1 MKGYVVLISI
11 VAALGGLLFGF
22 DTAVISGTIN
32 FIQPY
37 FGLSEAGLGWTVSS
51 LLFGCIAG
59 VIIAGKAGDVYGRKK
74 VLMLAALLF
83 FVSAVGSATANE
95 LFIFVFSRVLGG
107 IAVGIASIL
116 SPMYIAELA
125 PAKYR
130 GALVSLN
137 QLAIVV
143 GILIAFFSNYLLV
156 NTGENNWRFM
166 LLVMAAPAVLLF
178 FSLFF
183 VPESPRW
190 LVAQGRHK
198 ETILVLMRTSGNKYP
213 ENEFIEIVSTLDVL
227 DESHY
232 LDLLEPKIRPLLFIG
247 IILAVFQQITGIN
260 TIMYY
265 APKIFANVGQSNNSA
280 LLQTILIGGTNLI
293 FTIVAMVLID
303 RFGRKKLILIGS
315 AGMTI
320 MLAGLSFLYFT
331 KQTTGI
337 MVLLFILGYIA
348 FFAASLGPAL
358 WVVATELF
366 PNRLRSKGMS
376 VAIVA
381 LWSSCAIVT
390 ITFPV
395 MLEKL
400 SGGITFLIF
409 AIICLANLLY
419 VWQYVPETKGKT
431 LEELEYEFSKDTE
444 LPVVK
449 SPVVKSRK
457 PKSRRLKKRGKN
469 LK

>member
-1 MKGYVVLISI
+1 MKGYVILITV

-59 VIIAGKAGDVYGRKK
+59 VFLAGKAGDHFGRKK
-74 VLMLAALLF
+74 VLMAAALLF
-83 FVSAVGSATANE
+83 FISAVGSAAAHSLVFFVTA
-95 LFIFVFSRVLGG
+95 RVLGG
-107 IAVGIASIL
+107 IAVGVASIL

-130 GALVSLN
+130 GTLVSLN
-137 QLAIVV
+137 QLAIVI

-156 NTGENNWRFM
+156 DTGENNWRWM
-166 LLVMAAPAVLLF
+166 LLVMAAPAILLF
-178 FSLFF
+178 FSLFL

-190 LVAQGRHK
+190 LVARGRNNDALQV
-198 ETILVLMRTSGNKYP
+198 LVKTSGK
-213 ENEFIEIVSTLDVL
+213 EFAASELNEIEKTLKNQEESTFR
-227 DESHY
+227 
-232 LDLLEPKIRPLLFIG
+232 DLLAPKIKPLLFIG

-265 APKIFANVGQSNNSA
+265 APKIFANVGQSNDSA
-280 LLQTILIGGTNLI
+280 LLQTILIGGTNLV
-293 FTIVAMVLID
+293 FTLVAMVLID
-303 RFGRKKLILIGS
+303 RFGRKLLIVIGS
-315 AGMTI
+315 TGMML
-320 MLAGLSFLYFT
+320 MLAGLSALYFT
-331 KQTTGI
+331 KQTSGI
-337 MVLLFILGYIA
+337 MVLVFILGYCA

-358 WVVATELF
+358 WVVAAELF

-376 VAIVA
+376 VAIVS
-381 LWSSCAIVT
+381 LWIACTIVS
-390 ITFPV
+390 IAFPV

-409 AIICLANLLY
+409 ALICLANLLY
-419 VWQYVPETKGKT
+419 VLKYVPETKGKT
-431 LEELEYEFSKDTE
+431 LEELEKEFAK
-444 LPVVK
+444 
-449 SPVVKSRK
+449 
-457 PKSRRLKKRGKN
+457 
-469 LK
+469 

>member
-1 MKGYVVLISI
+1 MKSYVIIISV

-59 VIIAGKAGDVYGRKK
+59 VFLAGKAGDHYGRKK
-74 VLMLAALLF
+74 VLMAAALLF
-83 FVSAVGSATANE
+83 FISAVGSASSHS
-95 LFIFVFSRVLGG
+95 LSFFLFSRILGG
-107 IAVGIASIL
+107 VAVGVVSIL

-130 GALVSLN
+130 GSLVSLN
-137 QLAIVV
+137 QLAIVI
-143 GILIAFFSNYLLV
+143 GILVAFFSNYLLV
-156 NTGENNWRFM
+156 GTGVNNWRWM

-178 FSLFF
+178 FSLFL

-190 LVAQGRHK
+190 LVARNRNDEAMK
-198 ETILVLMRTSGNKYP
+198 VLIKTSGTELAAAELK
-213 ENEFIEIVSTLDVL
+213 EIEETLNNQEESTFR
-227 DESHY
+227 
-232 LDLLEPKIRPLLFIG
+232 DLLAPKIKPLLFIG

-265 APKIFANVGQSNNSA
+265 APKIFANVGQSNDSA
-280 LLQTILIGGTNLI
+280 LLQTILIGGTNLV
-293 FTIVAMVLID
+293 FTLVAMVLID
-303 RFGRKKLILIGS
+303 RFGRKLLIVIGS
-315 AGMTI
+315 TGMML
-320 MLAGLSFLYFT
+320 MLAGLSALYFT
-331 KQTTGI
+331 NQTSG
-337 MVLLFILGYIA
+337 VLILVFILGYIA

-358 WVVATELF
+358 WVVAAELF

-376 VAIVA
+376 VAIISLWIACTVVSVA
-381 LWSSCAIVT
+381 
-390 ITFPV
+390 FPI

-409 AIICLANLLY
+409 ALICLANLLY
-419 VWQYVPETKGKT
+419 VLKYVPETKGKT
-431 LEELEYEFSKDTE
+431 LEELEKQFAK
-444 LPVVK
+444 
-449 SPVVKSRK
+449 
-457 PKSRRLKKRGKN
+457 
-469 LK
+469 

>member
-1 MKGYVVLISI
+1 MKPYVILISVI
-11 VAALGGLLFGF
+11 AALGGLLFGF

-59 VIIAGKAGDVYGRKK
+59 VYLAGKIGDHFGRKK

-83 FVSAVGSATANE
+83 FISAVGSASSHS
-95 LFIFVFSRVLGG
+95 LFFFLFARILGG
-107 IAVGIASIL
+107 LAVGVASIL

-130 GALVSLN
+130 GTLVSLN
-137 QLAIVV
+137 QLAIVT
-143 GILIAFFSNYLLV
+143 GILVAFFSNYLLV
-156 NTGENNWRFM
+156 NTGENNWRWM

-178 FSLFF
+178 FSLFL

-190 LVAQGRHK
+190 LVACGRNDDAFN
-198 ETILVLMRTSGNKYP
+198 VLIKTSGK
-213 ENEFIEIVSTLDVL
+213 EFASDELKEIEETLKNQEESTFR
-227 DESHY
+227 
-232 LDLLEPKIRPLLFIG
+232 DLLAPKIKPLLFIG

-265 APKIFANVGQSNNSA
+265 APKIFANVGQSNDSA

-293 FTIVAMVLID
+293 FTLVAMVLID
-303 RFGRKKLILIGS
+303 RFGRKRLIIIGS
-315 AGMTI
+315 SGMLL
-320 MLAGLSFLYFT
+320 MLTGLSALFFT
-331 KQTTGI
+331 NQISG
-337 MVLLFILGYIA
+337 VLVLIFILGYIA

-358 WVVATELF
+358 WVVAAELF

-376 VAIVA
+376 VAIVS
-381 LWSSCAIVT
+381 LWIACILVT
-390 ITFPV
+390 IAFPI

-409 AIICLANLLY
+409 AFICLANLLY
-419 VWQYVPETKGKT
+419 VLKYVPETKGKT
-431 LEELEYEFSKDTE
+431 LEELEKEFAKY
-444 LPVVK
+444 
-449 SPVVKSRK
+449 
-457 PKSRRLKKRGKN
+457 KK
-469 LK
+469 

>member
-1 MKGYVVLISI
+1 MKSYVILISV

-59 VIIAGKAGDVYGRKK
+59 VFIAGKAGDQYGRKK
-74 VLMLAALLF
+74 ILMLAALLF
-83 FVSAVGSATANE
+83 FLSAIGSASAHSLYFFLTAR
-95 LFIFVFSRVLGG
+95 ILGG
-107 IAVGIASIL
+107 IAVGVASIL

-130 GALVSLN
+130 GTLVSMN

-143 GILIAFFSNYLLV
+143 GILVAFFSNYLLIG
-156 NTGENNWRFM
+156 TGENNWRWM

-178 FSLFF
+178 FSLFL

-190 LVAQGRHK
+190 LVARNRNDEALK
-198 ETILVLMRTSGNKYP
+198 VLVKTSGAELAQAELK
-213 ENEFIEIVSTLDVL
+213 EIRQTLKNHEESTF
-227 DESHY
+227 S
-232 LDLLEPKIRPLLFIG
+232 DLLAPKMKSLLFIG
-247 IILAVFQQITGIN
+247 IILAIFQQITGIN

-265 APKIFANVGQSNNSA
+265 APKIFANVGQSNDSA

-293 FTIVAMVLID
+293 FTLVAMVLID
-303 RFGRKKLILIGS
+303 RFGRKLLIIIGS
-315 AGMTI
+315 SGMML
-320 MLAGLSFLYFT
+320 MLAGLSILYFT
-331 KQTTGI
+331 NHTSG
-337 MVLLFILGYIA
+337 VLVLVFILGYIA

-358 WVVATELF
+358 WVVAAELF

-376 VAIVA
+376 IAIVS
-381 LWSSCAIVT
+381 LWIACAIVT
-390 ITFPV
+390 IAFPI

-409 AIICLANLLY
+409 ALICLANLLY
-419 VWQYVPETKGKT
+419 VIKYVPETKGKT
-431 LEELEYEFSKDTE
+431 LEELEKEFAK
-444 LPVVK
+444 
-449 SPVVKSRK
+449 
-457 PKSRRLKKRGKN
+457 
-469 LK
+469 

>member
-1 MKGYVVLISI
+1 MKSYVILISV

-37 FGLSEAGLGWTVSS
+37 FGLSEAELGWTVSS

-59 VIIAGKAGDVYGRKK
+59 VFMAGKAGDHYGRKK
-74 VLMLAALLF
+74 VLMLAAFLF
-83 FVSAVGSATANE
+83 LFSAVGSASAHS
-95 LFIFVFSRVLGG
+95 LYFFLVARVLGG

-130 GALVSLN
+130 GTLVALN
-137 QLAIVV
+137 QLAIVI

-156 NTGENNWRFM
+156 GTGENNWRWM
-166 LLVMAAPAVLLF
+166 LLVMAAPAALLF
-178 FSLFF
+178 FSLFL

-190 LVAQGRHK
+190 LVARNRNDEALQ
-198 ETILVLMRTSGNKYP
+198 VLIKTSGK
-213 ENEFIEIVSTLDVL
+213 EFAPAELKEIEETLKNQK
-227 DESHY
+227 ESSFKE
-232 LDLLEPKIRPLLFIG
+232 LLAPKVRPLLFIG

-265 APKIFANVGQSNNSA
+265 APKIFANVGQSNDSA

-293 FTIVAMVLID
+293 FTLVAMVLID
-303 RFGRKKLILIGS
+303 RFGRKLLIIIGS
-315 AGMTI
+315 TGMML
-320 MLAGLSFLYFT
+320 MLAGLSFLFFT
-331 KQTTGI
+331 NQTSG
-337 MVLLFILGYIA
+337 VLVLIFILGYCA
-348 FFAASLGPAL
+348 FFSASLGPTL
-358 WVVATELF
+358 WVVVAELF

-376 VAIVA
+376 VAIVS
-381 LWSSCAIVT
+381 LWIACTIVT
-390 ITFPV
+390 IAFPI

-409 AIICLANLLY
+409 ALICLANLLY
-419 VWQYVPETKGKT
+419 VWRYVPETKGKT
-431 LEELEYEFSKDTE
+431 LEELEKEFAK
-444 LPVVK
+444 
-449 SPVVKSRK
+449 
-457 PKSRRLKKRGKN
+457 G
-469 LK
+469 

>member
-1 MKGYVVLISI
+1 MKSYVVLISI

-51 LLFGCIAG
+51 LLFGCMAG
-59 VIIAGKAGDVYGRKK
+59 VFFAGKAGDQYGRKK

-83 FVSAVGSATANE
+83 FISALGSASAHS
-95 LFIFVFSRVLGG
+95 LFYFILARILGG

-130 GALVSLN
+130 GTLVSLN

-143 GILIAFFSNYLLV
+143 GILVAFFSNWLLV
-156 NTGENNWRFM
+156 DTGVNNWRWM

-178 FSLFF
+178 FSLFL

-190 LVAQGRHK
+190 LVARHRNEEALK
-198 ETILVLMRTSGNKYP
+198 VLQKTSGSEFAQAELKEIEDTLKNK
-213 ENEFIEIVSTLDVL
+213 EVST
-227 DESHY
+227 Y
-232 LDLLEPKIRPLLFIG
+232 RDLLAPKIRPLLFIG

-265 APKIFANVGQSNNSA
+265 APKIFANVGQSNDLA
-280 LLQTILIGGTNLI
+280 LLQTIAIGGTNLI
-293 FTIVAMVLID
+293 FTLLAMVLID
-303 RFGRKKLILIGS
+303 RSGRKMLILIGS
-315 AGMTI
+315 AGMTL
-320 MLAGLSFLYFT
+320 MLAGLSILFFLKLT
-331 KQTTGI
+331 SGI
-337 MVLLFILGYIA
+337 FVLVLILGYIA

-358 WVVATELF
+358 WVVAAELF

-376 VAIVA
+376 IAIVS
-381 LWSSCAIVT
+381 LWIACTIVT
-390 ITFPV
+390 IAFPI

-409 AIICLANLLY
+409 ALICLANLVY
-419 VWQYVPETKGKT
+419 VWKYVPETKGKT
-431 LEELEYEFSKDTE
+431 LEELEKAFAG
-444 LPVVK
+444 
-449 SPVVKSRK
+449 R
-457 PKSRRLKKRGKN
+457 
-469 LK
+469 